1 MCALC
6 LQRLSIRGGGAGGN
20 EERHSADQRAEEE
33 AGEHRQD
40 CTVAGLRSG
49 LGGALVHTFSLDFS
63 TSRFLTQFLFFFGIV
78 FYR

>member
-6 LQRLSIRGGGAGGN
+6 LQRLSICGGGAGGN

-40 CTVAGLRSG
+40 RPVAGLRSG
-49 LGGALVHTFSLDFS
+49 LGGTFVGTLFY
-63 TSRFLTQFLFFFGIV
+63 FLTLV
-78 FYR
+78 LATRC